1 MDTGAG
7 ALLLPEEVIVSD
19 RIDQI
24 AEWLGCQPP
33 WSDLPI
39 IFLARSGA
47 DSAAVA
53 QAMDLL
59 GNVTVLERPT
69 RVAAL
74 VSAVRTALRAR
85 HRQYQYREQLAER
98 ERHLHAQA
106 LLGAIVVSS
115 DDAIISKSLE
125 GIIQTWNE
133 GAERLFGYSAEEA
146 IGQPITMLIPP
157 ERQDEEPALL
167 ERLRRGERIEHF
179 ETIRVAKD
187 GRRIDISLSVSPVR
201 NPDGKIVGAS
211 KVARDITQRKQA
223 RGRAS

>member
-1 MDTGAG
+1 MTEADRQAMEQRVLILAPTSKDAALSRSIFDTAGVSAHYCRDLDEVVEQLDTGAG

-98 ERHLHAQA
+98 ERHLHARSA
-106 LLGAIVVSS
+106 AWSYCRIVRRRHHQQVFGRYYP
-115 DDAIISKSLE
+115 DLE
-125 GIIQTWNE
+125 
-133 GAERLFGYSAEEA
+133 
-146 IGQPITMLIPP
+146 
-157 ERQDEEPALL
+157 
-167 ERLRRGERIEHF
+167 
-179 ETIRVAKD
+179 
-187 GRRIDISLSVSPVR
+187 
-201 NPDGKIVGAS
+201 
-211 KVARDITQRKQA
+211 
-223 RGRAS
+223 